1 MRVAPKLLSINAYHY
16 RRGGAEAV
24 YFETAR
30 IVQEAGWRNAFFSM
44 RHPLNEPCDEDRYFV
59 DTIEL
64 GHEYTPWRK
73 AHLATKVL
81 YSFEAERKIDALLD
95 AYPADIAHAHQI
107 YHHLSPSILPA
118 LKRRG
123 VPVAFTAHDLKLACP
138 AYTMHNHLGV
148 CERCHGGRLWNVA
161 RHGCV
166 ANSHLI
172 SALVMVES
180 ALHRWMK
187 IYSKN
192 LDVIIAPS
200 RFYQSKLEEWGWPS
214 AQLAYAPNFVE
225 AGKFR
230 FEPDVGDYLLYL
242 GRLSPEKGLKTLIEA
257 TARSGAP
264 VKIAGDGPQRAELE
278 ALAAKLEAN
287 VTFLGRL
294 SGEDLS
300 AAVTGARGA
309 IVPSEWYEN
318 APMSLLEA
326 YAHGVP
332 VIGADIG
339 GIPELIRQGETGALF
354 PSGDADAL
362 AGAMADWMDAPRAR
376 LADMRRAARA
386 FVEENFSK
394 ARYQQ
399 RLFEIYAR
407 LGVKVA

>member
-1 MRVAPKLLSINAYHY
+1 
-16 RRGGAEAV
+16 
-24 YFETAR
+24 
-30 IVQEAGWRNAFFSM
+30 
-44 RHPLNEPCDEDRYFV
+44 
-59 DTIEL
+59 
-64 GHEYTPWRK
+64 
-73 AHLATKVL
+73 
-81 YSFEAERKIDALLD
+81 
-95 AYPADIAHAHQI
+95 
-107 YHHLSPSILPA
+107 
-118 LKRRG
+118 
-123 VPVAFTAHDLKLACP
+123 
-138 AYTMHNHLGV
+138 
-148 CERCHGGRLWNVA
+148 
-161 RHGCV
+161 
-166 ANSHLI
+166 
-172 SALVMVES
+172 
-180 ALHRWMK
+180 
-187 IYSKN
+187 
-192 LDVIIAPS
+192 
-200 RFYQSKLEEWGWPS
+200 
-214 AQLAYAPNFVE
+214 
-225 AGKFR
+225 
-230 FEPDVGDYLLYL
+230 
-242 GRLSPEKGLKTLIEA
+242 
-257 TARSGAP
+257 
-264 VKIAGDGPQRAELE
+264 AGDGPQRAELE
-278 ALAAKLEAN
+278 ALAAKLVAN

-339 GIPELIRQGETGALF
+339 GIPELIREGETGALF